1 MKRPFASYRPIGPIY
16 NFDFNATNNTQEN
29 ITEFFRNTAIFK
41 HQITAKRNIYEK
53 IQMDVYLPV
62 VEKENADSLQD
73 GNLKIAAISRIFKSG
88 YKEFNGR
95 TGFDGRQINIP
106 NKLYRDENIDP
117 ENADGTPGVFI
128 VKTDGSNIPQR
139 FTTRYGLYFMK
150 STLIYKNEI
159 IQSGFKDA
167 EYKIEIP
174 EKQFDNTPDSIENT
188 TYDLTLVGLEESTL
202 TGLSGQVISFT
213 SEPIVNL
220 SRVNKSK
227 NGHFKI
233 PKSKIE
239 DSSLYG
245 ARKEDRGEGQIVQV
259 IAEPTQELINLQ

>member
-16 NFDFNATNNTQEN
+16 NFNFNATNNTQES
-29 ITEFFRNTAIFK
+29 IDEFFRNTAIFK
-41 HQITAKRNIYEK
+41 SKILAKEYK
-53 IQMDVYLPV
+53 IQIYTYLPS
-62 VEKENADSLQD
+62 VEKENINSLQT
-73 GNLKIAAISRIFKSG
+73 GKIRVAAISRYFKNG
-88 YKEFNGR
+88 YKKFTER
-95 TGFDGRQINIP
+95 TAYRNRQINIP
-106 NKLYRDENIDP
+106 SKSFTNEDINP
-117 ENADGTPGVFI
+117 ENLDGAPGVFI

-239 DSSLYG
+239 DSLLYG